1 MKGILKHI
9 MLFSTALLS
18 ASCGE
23 LLLDSDNGGVD
34 MAVNRTV
41 LVYMAADNNLALY
54 ARKNIEDMKQGEVPS
69 YFDEGSGDVLLVYAD
84 IDGEEPRLMR
94 LSKDR
99 FGVVT
104 EETLRVYEEWNS
116 CTDSVMSAVLSD
128 AATLFPSRESGLVL
142 WSHGTGWLPEGYY
155 SNPVYSSPDGGAAAP
170 HHIEDPYAHLVKSFG
185 SEDGIEMDIKV
196 LAEALPVHYSFI
208 LMDACL
214 MGGVEVAYELR
225 DKCDYFIGSAAEVLA
240 NGFPY
245 ADVVGEF
252 FRGETG
258 LRNACRLYREHYKD
272 DGATIAMVDTRRLDA
287 LAGACRDV
295 FADGRDAIPQ
305 LDMDSVQGYYR
316 MNRHWFYDLDDFV
329 RQLTEAGSD
338 AARAGSARNDLYEVF
353 RDALD
358 AAVVY
363 KDNTDDFVLGGY
375 PQFSIKKFSGLSTY
389 IPNPENPILD
399 EYYRTLAWNKAVMM
413 VE

>member
-128 AATLFPSRESGLVL
+128 AAMLFPSQESGLVL

-170 HHIEDPYAHLVKSFG
+170 HHIEDPYAHL
-185 SEDGIEMDIKV
+185 KV

-363 KDNTDDFVLGGY
+363 KDNTEEFVLGGY
-375 PQFSIKKFSGLSTY
+375 SQFSINKFSGLSTY